1 MTTTGIAASSA
12 DTADEAESLL
22 VQALLASGASDG
34 LVYVMSTETR
44 GPRELE
50 LMIELDTDR
59 HALAHE
65 HRELRWARVIVPNA
79 ADTEV
84 AVQRARRLWP
94 TLLVPNL
101 NGLDVKSW
109 DAHRYRAFRARVT
122 EAYAARFVTGPNW
135 AWSMNER
142 RGVQWARTRGI
153 PIHGLT
159 GREVS
164 DDELASEI
172 QEVDGLAR
180 TRLAEANWTEERI
193 ERALAG

>member
-1 MTTTGIAASSA
+1 MTTGIVAQSTDA
-12 DTADEAESLL
+12 ADEAESLL

-65 HRELRWARVIVPNA
+65 HRELRWARVTVPNA

-101 NGLDVKSW
+101 NGLDVKGW
-109 DAHRYRAFRARVT
+109 NADRYRGFKNRVT
-122 EAYAARFVTGPNW
+122 EAYAARVVAGPNW
-135 AWSMNER
+135 AWSLNER
-142 RGVQWARTRGI
+142 RGVQWARAHGI
-153 PIHGLT
+153 PIHQLT
-159 GREVS
+159 GREAS
-164 DDELASEI
+164 DHELTSEI
-172 QEVDGLAR
+172 QHVDRLAR
-180 TRLAEANWTEERI
+180 TQLAEAGWTEERI
-193 ERALAG
+193 DRTLAS